1 MEDKETNIMILRP
14 QRQADA
20 LRVRT
25 AVFRSDDEYR
35 VSYNLR
41 LCSSKLVRRASA
53 GIAPALSLLTSPT
66 CNRVSSLVKLAQK
79 LPQPTESAE
88 SSRVMAGLSG
98 AANAALLILLWAAG
112 AAATDFCSTSP
123 AINAPICGASPSL
136 TSCNVPTSLNRNPGF
151 LLGVKSNGQA
161 GTRGTFINN
170 SQDRAACCAA
180 CQAKANCDAWQ
191 VLEFLGCYHISSS
204 DCSDQTFGPRSQGFV
219 DYYGT
224 GGTLAQA
231 RCNPGELSG
240 HTPYV
245 CVCRE

>member
-1 MEDKETNIMILRP
+1 
-14 QRQADA
+14 
-20 LRVRT
+20 
-25 AVFRSDDEYR
+25 
-35 VSYNLR
+35 
-41 LCSSKLVRRASA
+41 
-53 GIAPALSLLTSPT
+53 
-66 CNRVSSLVKLAQK
+66 
-79 LPQPTESAE
+79 
-88 SSRVMAGLSG
+88 MAGLSG

-161 GTRGTFINN
+161 GSRGTFINN

-245 CVCRE
+245 CVCREYHDSVPMHIINLALMSIPRRTCLSWRMEIVGLGCFLRFEKCFGL